1 MKLGLGR
8 KTIIRSLER
17 RSPTFLWHPTCWF
30 TTFHQEVGSRCV
42 TCPNEPG
49 ASTEECA
56 GDPTFVSAGS
66 AAEACLAVG
75 LQVAGDV
82 GRTQHLA
89 TDVAGDFALM
99 SDHVGA
105 QTIFGGK
112 S

>member
-1 MKLGLGR
+1 M
-8 KTIIRSLER
+8 
-17 RSPTFLWHPTCWF
+17 
-30 TTFHQEVGSRCV
+30 
-42 TCPNEPG
+42 
-49 ASTEECA
+49 
-56 GDPTFVSAGS
+56 
-66 AAEACLAVG
+66 G

-112 S
+112 GCSTCLWMVATLILIKVPKTSV